1 MLKHFLDYTGVKKE
15 EVIEMIELAN
25 RFKKHGYPANSLNGK
40 IIALIFEKPSTRTKV
55 SFISA
60 IHKLG
65 GEAIPLSHAELQLS
79 RGEPIKDTAR
89 VLSRYVDAIVAR
101 VISHST
107 IVELANY
114 SYVPVINALSDKH
127 HPCQALADLMTIYEY
142 GGNKE
147 RIKVAFIGD
156 GNNVCASL
164 VQICALVG
172 LDISVAS
179 PRGYEVDE
187 EIKRQAQS
195 WAKESGARVVFTD
208 DPEEA
213 VKDADFVYTDVFVS
227 MGQEQEREE
236 RMRVFIPKYQVTER
250 LMRLAKR
257 DAKFMHCMPMK
268 RGEEVE
274 ETVADGPSSII
285 IDQAENRMHTEAAL
299 LYKLLGS

>member
-1 MLKHFLDYTGVKKE
+1 MTKHFIEFTGYSKE
-15 EVIEMIELAN
+15 EVIEIIDLAR
-25 RFKKHGYPANSLNGK
+25 RFKKEGYSTDSLKGK

-60 IHKLG
+60 IYKLG
-65 GEAIPLSHAELQLS
+65 GEAVPLSSTELQLA

-101 VISHST
+101 VISHAT
-107 IVELANY
+107 IVELANH
-114 SYVPVINALSDKH
+114 SSVPVINALSDKH
-127 HPCQALADLMTIYEY
+127 HPCQALADLMTIFEY
-142 GGNKE
+142 SGSKK
-147 RIKVAFIGD
+147 RVKVAYIGD
-156 GNNVCASL
+156 GNNVCTSL

-172 LDISVAS
+172 VDLSVAS
-179 PRGYEVDE
+179 PKGYEVDE
-187 EIKRQAQS
+187 EIKRQAQD
-195 WAKESGARVVFTD
+195 WAKISGAKVVFTN

-213 VKDADFVYTDVFVS
+213 ARDADFLYTDVFVS
-227 MGQEQEREE
+227 MGHEQEREA
-236 RMRVFIPKYQVTER
+236 RMKVFIPKYQVSEK

>member
-1 MLKHFLDYTGVKKE
+1 MTKHFLEFTGIKKE
-15 EVIEMIELAN
+15 EVIEIIELAR
-25 RFKKHGYPANSLNGK
+25 RFKKYGYPSNSLKGK

-60 IHKLG
+60 IYKLG
-65 GEAIPLSHAELQLS
+65 GEAVPLSSAELQLA

-89 VLSRYVDAIVAR
+89 VLSKYVDAIVAR
-101 VISHST
+101 VLSHST
-107 IVELANY
+107 IVELANH
-114 SYVPVINALSDKH
+114 SSVPVINALSDKH
-127 HPCQALADLMTIYEY
+127 HPCQALADLMTIFEHS
-142 GGNKE
+142 GDKT
-147 RIKVAFIGD
+147 RIKVAYIGD
-156 GNNVCASL
+156 GNNVCTSL

-172 LDISVAS
+172 VDISVAS
-179 PRGYEVDE
+179 PKGYEVDE
-187 EIKRQAQS
+187 EVKAQAQS
-195 WAKESGARVVFTD
+195 WAKTSGARIVFTN

-213 VKDADFVYTDVFVS
+213 AKDADFLYTDVFVS
-227 MGQEQEREE
+227 MGQEQEREA
-236 RMRVFIPKYQVTER
+236 RMKVFIPRYRVSEK

-274 ETVADGPSSII
+274 ESVADGPSSII

>member
-1 MLKHFLDYTGVKKE
+1 VVEIID
-15 EVIEMIELAN
+15 LAR
-25 RFKKHGYPANSLNGK
+25 RFKKDGYPTNSLKGK

-60 IHKLG
+60 IYKLG
-65 GEAIPLSHAELQLS
+65 GEAIPLSSAELQLA

-89 VLSRYVDAIVAR
+89 VLSRYVDAIVVR
-101 VISHST
+101 VISHAT
-107 IVELANY
+107 IVELANH
-114 SYVPVINALSDKH
+114 SSVPVINALSDKH
-127 HPCQALADLMTIYEY
+127 HPCQALADLMTIFEY
-142 GGNKE
+142 SGSKK
-147 RIKVAFIGD
+147 RVKVAYIGD
-156 GNNVCASL
+156 GNNVCTSL
-164 VQICALVG
+164 VQICALLGV
-172 LDISVAS
+172 DISVAS
-179 PRGYEVDE
+179 PKGYEVDE
-187 EIKRQAQS
+187 EIKRQAQD
-195 WAKESGARVVFTD
+195 WAKISGAKVVFTN

-213 VKDADFVYTDVFVS
+213 ARDADFLYTDVFVS
-227 MGQEQEREE
+227 MGQEQEREA
-236 RMRVFIPKYQVTER
+236 RMKVFIPKYQVSEK

>member
-1 MLKHFLDYTGVKKE
+1 MAKHFIEFTGYSEE
-15 EVIEMIELAN
+15 EVMEIIDLAR
-25 RFKKHGYPANSLNGK
+25 RFKREGYPTGSLKGK

-60 IHKLG
+60 IYKLG
-65 GEAIPLSHAELQLS
+65 GEAVSLSSAELQLA

-89 VLSRYVDAIVAR
+89 VLSRYVDAIIAR
-101 VISHST
+101 VISHAT
-107 IVELANY
+107 IVELANH
-114 SYVPVINALSDKH
+114 SSVPVINALSDKH
-127 HPCQALADLMTIYEY
+127 HPCQALADLMTILEY
-142 GGNKE
+142 SEGKK
-147 RIKVAFIGD
+147 RVKVAYIGD
-156 GNNVCASL
+156 GNNVCTSL

-172 LDISVAS
+172 VDVSVAS
-179 PRGYEVDE
+179 PKGYEVDE
-187 EIKRQAQS
+187 EIKRQAQD
-195 WAKESGARVVFTD
+195 WAKISGAKVVFTD

-213 VKDADFVYTDVFVS
+213 ARDADFLYTDVFVS
-227 MGQEQEREE
+227 MGQEQEREA
-236 RMRVFIPKYQVTER
+236 RMKVFIPKYQVSEK

-299 LYKLLGS
+299 LYKLLRS

>member
-1 MLKHFLDYTGVKKE
+1 MTKHFIEFTGYSKE
-15 EVIEMIELAN
+15 EVMEIIDLAR
-25 RFKKHGYPANSLNGK
+25 RFKKEGYSTDSLKGK

-60 IHKLG
+60 IYKLG
-65 GEAIPLSHAELQLS
+65 GEAVPLSSTELQLA

-101 VISHST
+101 VISHAT
-107 IVELANY
+107 IVELANH
-114 SYVPVINALSDKH
+114 SSVPVINALSDKH
-127 HPCQALADLMTIYEY
+127 HPCQALADLMTIFEY
-142 GGNKE
+142 SGSKK
-147 RIKVAFIGD
+147 RVKVAYIGD
-156 GNNVCASL
+156 GNNVCTSL

-172 LDISVAS
+172 VDLSVAS
-179 PRGYEVDE
+179 PKGYEVDE
-187 EIKRQAQS
+187 EIKRQAQD
-195 WAKESGARVVFTD
+195 WAKISGAKVVFTN

-213 VKDADFVYTDVFVS
+213 ARDADFLYTDVFVS
-227 MGQEQEREE
+227 MGQEQEREA
-236 RMRVFIPKYQVTER
+236 RMKVFIPKYQVSEK